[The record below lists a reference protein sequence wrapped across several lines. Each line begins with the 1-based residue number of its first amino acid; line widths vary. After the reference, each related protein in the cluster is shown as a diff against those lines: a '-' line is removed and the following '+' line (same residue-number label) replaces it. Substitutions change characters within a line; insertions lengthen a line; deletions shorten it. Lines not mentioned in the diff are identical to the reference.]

1 MIIQSENKRMR
12 SVKYNYN
19 KCMETR
25 ALITMTTNN
34 IQIIIYYYCLYVVI
48 IYRIMAN

>member
-1 MIIQSENKRMR
+1 
-12 SVKYNYN
+12 
-19 KCMETR
+19 METR

-48 IYRIMAN
+48 IYRIMANWKETNSHTTQKYIQNKR